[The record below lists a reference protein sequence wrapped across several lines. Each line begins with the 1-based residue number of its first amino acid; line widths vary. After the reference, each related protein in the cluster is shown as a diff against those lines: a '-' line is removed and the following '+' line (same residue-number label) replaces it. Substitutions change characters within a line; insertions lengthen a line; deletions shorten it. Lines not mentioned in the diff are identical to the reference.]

1 MGLISKLEKFF
12 DPGGLANARKTIWTV
27 HVGACRTIEM
37 NFREK
42 SDMAIVPDKAPN
54 KRGKPLAK
62 VVEGSVMLKGN
73 IQQFSA
79 VRTSAR
85 ESRRLTCC
93 VRGH

>member
-1 MGLISKLEKFF
+1 M
-12 DPGGLANARKTIWTV
+12 D
-27 HVGACRTIEM
+27 M
-37 NFREK
+37 NIREN
-42 SDMAIVPDKAPN
+42 SDMAIEKAPN
-54 KRGKPLAK
+54 KRGKPLAE
-62 VVEGSVMLKGN
+62 VVEGSVVLKGN